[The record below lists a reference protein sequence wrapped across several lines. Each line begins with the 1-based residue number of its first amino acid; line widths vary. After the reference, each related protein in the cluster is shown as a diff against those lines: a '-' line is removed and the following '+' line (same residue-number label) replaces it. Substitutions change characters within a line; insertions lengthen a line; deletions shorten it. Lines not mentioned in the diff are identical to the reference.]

1 MTVFQHQHAQPIPPI
16 EQLLDVLEQMHPAYH
31 FHISARGMWSA
42 ARAVAP
48 TQAQADAG
56 LAHYLI
62 RPSGAALAAVL
73 ADQLAITQGL
83 GD

>member
-1 MTVFQHQHAQPIPPI
+1 MTVSQHQHAHPSQPI
-16 EQLLDVLEQMHPAYH
+16 EQLLDVLEVMHPTYRVH
-31 FHISARGMWSA
+31 VSACGMWSA